1 MFIRVPKIKSETA
14 ICMKRWT
21 FRLALALG
29 LLLSLLT
36 LISLV
41 GRLHW
46 ALDVASHFHLQ
57 YTVGLAL
64 CLLVLVILSTGRARW
79 WGAALLPALLIN
91 AGLLTPF
98 FTPLPA
104 VATAVSPTL
113 RVVSM
118 NISTSSAGYPR
129 VVEYIREREPDFV
142 FLSEVR
148 ADLVALIEEELLDDY
163 PYFYAEP
170 SRMTLGLAFLS
181 RHPFAEV
188 ETVTMAGR
196 RRRFLR
202 AVIAWQGQPVELV
215 GIHPYPPLNA
225 RWAESRNAELADLA
239 DYARTV
245 DTPFVLLTD
254 ANAAPWSHAMRPLE
268 RVAGLRYAARGHGL
282 RPTWYWQSWLLSAP
296 IDHVLASSQWAIVDY
311 TAGGD
316 IGSDHVPVLT
326 DLVLE

>member
-1 MFIRVPKIKSETA
+1 MSKNEARNEIY
-14 ICMKRWT
+14 MKRWT
-21 FRLALALG
+21 FRLALGLG

-36 LISLV
+36 LSSLL
-41 GRLHW
+41 GRWHW
-46 ALDVASHFHLQ
+46 ALDIASHFHLQ

-64 CLLVLVILSTGRARW
+64 CLPPVVILSTGRARW
-79 WGAALLPALLIN
+79 WALAFLPALLIN
-91 AGLLTPF
+91 VGLLAPF

-104 VATAVSPTL
+104 VATAASPAL

-129 VVEYIREREPDFV
+129 VVEYIREREPDLV

-181 RHPFAEV
+181 RHPFVEV

-196 RRRFLR
+196 RRQFLR
-202 AVIAWQGQPVELV
+202 ALIAWQGQPVELV

-225 RWAESRNAELADLA
+225 RWAASRNAELAELA

-245 DTPFVLLTD
+245 DAPFVLLTD

-268 RVAGLRYAARGHGL
+268 RVGGLRYAARGHGL

-296 IDHVLASSQWAIVDY
+296 IDHILVSSEWSVVDY
-311 TAGGD
+311 VAGGD
-316 IGSDHVPVLT
+316 IGSDHVPVLA
-326 DLVLE
+326 DLALK